1 MNQSFMKT
9 EKQIKDIIF
18 RYLNPKQYQVFM
30 FGSRVNGKAS
40 KYSDYDIGISGK
52 KSLPSKT
59 KILIEE
65 SLEESDIPYKVDIVD
80 FFLVSPNFQKIALS
94 KIKKI

>member
-1 MNQSFMKT
+1 MKT